1 MKMYMTRLTSNQNN
15 WDKPSG
21 SNGKCGLI
29 KKSPYEG
36 EFGFG
41 WEEWLLNDYH
51 NPSQQLEG
59 YCYGFIQAFHKKNK
73 AKRILQRVYLYTK
86 VCVDKNTFDFY
97 LGSIDNLEVLNAT
110 DWSKDLI
117 NKKQEFC
124 KKAATDL
131 DNVNITRYQK
141 DLLEMSSE
149 NTLFNVRFKPS
160 DVKIKDFDYQSRPI
174 KMQQGQARFGLY
186 DLDDHTNLVAE
197 INRYK

>member
-1 MKMYMTRLTSNQNN
+1 MTRLTSNQNK
-15 WDKPSG
+15 WEKPSG

-41 WEEWLLNDYH
+41 WEEWLLNDFH
-51 NPSQQLEG
+51 NPNLQHEG
-59 YCYGFIQAFHKKNK
+59 YCYGFIQAFHKRNK
-73 AKRILQRVYLYTK
+73 AKRIIQRVYLYTK

-97 LGSIDNLEVLNAT
+97 LGYIDNLEVLDAT
-110 DWSKDLI
+110 DWRNDLI

-124 KKAATDL
+124 KKAAIEL
-131 DNVNITRYQK
+131 DDVNITRYQK

-174 KMQQGQARFGLY
+174 KMKQGQARFGLY
-186 DLDDHTNLVAE
+186 DLDDHTNLIAE
-197 INRYK
+197 ISRY

>member
-1 MKMYMTRLTSNQNN
+1 MTRLTSNQNK
-15 WDKPSG
+15 WEKPSG

-41 WEEWLLNDYH
+41 WEEWLLNDFH
-51 NPSQQLEG
+51 NPNLQHEG
-59 YCYGFIQAFHKKNK
+59 YCYGFIQAFHKRNK
-73 AKRILQRVYLYTK
+73 AKRIIQRVYLYTK

-97 LGSIDNLEVLNAT
+97 LGYIDNLEVLDAT
-110 DWSKDLI
+110 DWRNDLI

-124 KKAATDL
+124 KKAAIEL
-131 DNVNITRYQK
+131 DDVNITRYQK

-174 KMQQGQARFGLY
+174 KMKQGQARFGLY
-186 DLDDHTNLVAE
+186 DLDDHTNLLAE
-197 INRYK
+197 ISKFK

>member
-1 MKMYMTRLTSNQNN
+1 MKSYMTRLTSNQNK
-15 WDKPSG
+15 WEKPSG

-41 WEEWLLNDYH
+41 WEEWILNDFH
-51 NPSQQLEG
+51 NPSQQLGG
-59 YCYGFIQAFHKKNK
+59 YCYGFIQAFHKRNK
-73 AKRILQRVYLYTK
+73 AKRIIQRVYLYTK
-86 VCVDKNTFDFY
+86 VCVDKNTFDYY

-124 KKAATDL
+124 KKAAIEL

-160 DVKIKDFDYQSRPI
+160 DVKIKDFDFRSRPI
-174 KMQQGQARFGLY
+174 KMKQGQARFGLY
-186 DLDDHTNLVAE
+186 DLDYHTNLVAE

>member
-1 MKMYMTRLTSNQNN
+1 ML
-15 WDKPSG
+15 WFHSG
-21 SNGKCGLI
+21 V
-29 KKSPYEG
+29 P
-36 EFGFG
+36 
-41 WEEWLLNDYH
+41 
-51 NPSQQLEG
+51 Q
-59 YCYGFIQAFHKKNK
+59 KNK
-73 AKRILQRVYLYTK
+73 AKRFIQRVYLYTK
-86 VCVDKNTFDFY
+86 VCYGKKNSDFY
-97 LGSIDNLEVLNAT
+97 IGYIDNLEVLNAT

-124 KKAATDL
+124 KKAAIEL

>member
-1 MKMYMTRLTSNQNN
+1 MYMTRLTSNQNK
-15 WDKPSG
+15 WEKPSG

-41 WEEWLLNDYH
+41 WEEWLLNDFH
-51 NPSQQLEG
+51 NPNLQHEG
-59 YCYGFIQAFHKKNK
+59 YCYGFIQAFHKRNK
-73 AKRILQRVYLYTK
+73 AKRIIQRVYLYTK

-97 LGSIDNLEVLNAT
+97 LGYIDNLEVLDAT
-110 DWSKDLI
+110 DWRNDLI

-124 KKAATDL
+124 KKAAIEL
-131 DNVNITRYQK
+131 DDVNITRYQK

-174 KMQQGQARFGLY
+174 KMKQGQARFGLY
-186 DLDDHTNLVAE
+186 DLDDHTNLLAE
-197 INRYK
+197 ISKFK

>member
-1 MKMYMTRLTSNQNN
+1 MKMYMTRLTSNQNK
-15 WDKPSG
+15 WEKPSG

-41 WEEWLLNDYH
+41 WEEWLLNDFH
-51 NPSQQLEG
+51 NPNLQHEG
-59 YCYGFIQAFHKKNK
+59 YCYGFIQAFHKRNK
-73 AKRILQRVYLYTK
+73 AKRIIQRVYLYTK

-97 LGSIDNLEVLNAT
+97 LGYIDNLEVLDAT
-110 DWSKDLI
+110 DWRNDLI

-124 KKAATDL
+124 KKAAIEL
-131 DNVNITRYQK
+131 DDVNITRYQK

-174 KMQQGQARFGLY
+174 KMKQGQARFGLY
-186 DLDDHTNLVAE
+186 DLDDHTNLIAE
-197 INRYK
+197 ISRY